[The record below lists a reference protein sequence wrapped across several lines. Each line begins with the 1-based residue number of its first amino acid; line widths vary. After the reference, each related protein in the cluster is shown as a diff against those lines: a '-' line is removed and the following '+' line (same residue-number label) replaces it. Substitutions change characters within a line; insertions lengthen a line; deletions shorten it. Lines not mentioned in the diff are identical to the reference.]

1 MTIKSDYSPYTDY
14 SRQQLLEIIASQ
26 MKKSRFE
33 HCLRVEQ
40 KALELAKQEGVE
52 PEKAALVGLI
62 HDYAKERP
70 LKELQEAVISYH
82 LDPVYQEESSAIL
95 HGPVGAELIRQELGI
110 HDEEI
115 LDAIRQHTIGG
126 FEMTPLAKV
135 LFIADFIED
144 GRSFD
149 GVQQTRQLAK
159 EDIDLAVVDKL
170 KQTLSFL
177 IEEEVVIFPL
187 MVDIYNHWVTKKI
200 NN

>member
-1 MTIKSDYSPYTDY
+1 MDYSPYTNY
-14 SRQQLLEIIASQ
+14 SRNQLLEIISSQ

-40 KALELAKQEGVE
+40 KALELARQEGLD
-52 PEKAALVGLI
+52 PEKAGLVGLI

-70 LKELQEAVISYH
+70 LIELQEAVKTYR
-82 LDPVYQEESSAIL
+82 LDPIYQEESSAIL

-110 HDEEI
+110 DDEEV

-126 FEMTPLAKV
+126 FEMTPVAKV

-144 GRSFD
+144 GRNFD
-149 GVQQTRQLAK
+149 GVQKTRQLAK
-159 EDIDLAVVDKL
+159 ENIDLAVIDKL

-177 IEEEVVIFPL
+177 LEEEVVIFPL
-187 MVDIYNHWVTKKI
+187 MVDIYNHWVSKKI
-200 NN
+200 IEK